1 MAATLERA
9 LAALQSGQPDA
20 CERWARHALG
30 HAPDEPTALSLLAF
44 ALSQQQRSAEAL
56 PLFEQLVSLQP
67 LIATHWSNLGNCL
80 CELGREREAREPLRR
95 AAELGDHSDAR
106 CFAAAR
112 AELAHARPQQALQL
126 IQQALTQRPDDPEYQ
141 LLLARIWVLLDRH
154 ERAGA
159 IIDRLHSAALSPELR
174 VDGGFVLLQIGLFAD
189 AAKCFAGVLEVRP
202 DALDALLGLAQA
214 SERCNRLE
222 VAADAL
228 ARLLA
233 RQAPLTDRQQRLR
246 LDVQAQLDARAQRH
260 AEACA
265 GLEQLLADTALEP
278 VLRAELLL
286 RLGRSRDALGDT
298 SAAMQALDDGHTLRA
313 RWLRDAHG
321 DALPGDGLR
330 ELLHAPLP
338 TLPRLLHEA
347 PPEDGLIDPLFVVG
361 FPRSGTTLLEQLL
374 DAHPDLA
381 SFDEQP
387 LLQRLCSAIEADGL
401 RFPQDLDRLP
411 RARMLQLRQHYAADV
426 QRLRPDLGK
435 RRAVDKNPL
444 NLTRLALVAT
454 LFPKAQVVLA
464 LRHPCDVVL
473 SCYQQDF
480 RSPALALGFETQLDT
495 ARLYHQVMQQYH
507 EHADRFDL
515 AVHVLRYEDLVADV
529 VGEARRLLTFLDLPW
544 QPELLQFTERARD
557 KASISTPSY
566 SQVVQPVNRRAVG
579 RWQRYRPWFEGAVLD
594 TLQPWIERFGYS
606 CDS

>member
-1 MAATLERA
+1 MT
-9 LAALQSGQPDA
+9 ALQAGQPGE
-20 CERWARHALG
+20 CERWAREAL
-30 HAPDEPTALSLLAF
+30 AQVPDEPSALGLLAF
-44 ALSQQQRSAEAL
+44 ALSQQQRCLEAL

-67 LIATHWSNLGNCL
+67 LVASHWSNLGNCL
-80 CELGREREAREPLRR
+80 CELGREREAREPLQR
-95 AAELGDHSDAR
+95 AAQLGDHSDAR
-106 CFAAAR
+106 CYAAAR
-112 AELAHARPQQALQL
+112 AELAHARPQAALPL
-126 IQQALTQRPDDPEYQ
+126 IQQALSLQPDDPEYQ

-159 IIDRLHSAALSPELR
+159 IIDRLHAAALPPELR
-174 VDGGFVLLQIGLFAD
+174 IDAGFVLLQIGLFAD
-189 AAKCFAGVLEVRP
+189 AARCFSSVLDARP
-202 DALDALLGLAQA
+202 EAVDALLGLAQA

-222 VAADAL
+222 LAADAL
-228 ARLLA
+228 ARVAA
-233 RQAPLTDRQQRLR
+233 RPQPLSDRQQRLQ

-286 RLGRSRDALGDT
+286 RLGRGRDALGAA
-298 SAAMQALDDGHTLRA
+298 SASMQALDDGHALRA

-330 ELLHAPLP
+330 ELLQAPLP
-338 TLPRLLHEA
+338 LLPRALHEFPA
-347 PPEDGLIDPLFVVG
+347 EDDLVDPLFVVG

-374 DAHPDLA
+374 DAHPALA

-387 LLQRLCSAIEADGL
+387 LLQQLCSAMEAGGL

-411 RARMLQLRQHYAADV
+411 RERMLQLRQRYANELR
-426 QRLRPDLGK
+426 RLRPDLGL

-444 NLTRLALVAT
+444 NLARLALVAT

-480 RSPALALGFETQLDT
+480 RSPALALGFETLLGT
-495 ARLYHQVMQQYH
+495 ARLYHEVMRQH
-507 EHADRFDL
+507 HDHVDRL
-515 AVHVLRYEDLVADV
+515 GLSLQVLRYEDLVADV
-529 VGEARRLLTFLDLPW
+529 EGEARRLLAFLDLPW
-544 QPELLQFTERARD
+544 EPTLLRFTERARD

-594 TLQPWIERFGYS
+594 TLRPWIERFGYS